1 MYHTI
6 SDVPNTLQWENKPNH
21 FRNIFSTTNRNSIFE
36 INKLIH
42 CNGYLYLQCYNKFT
56 YQIQKGSP
64 KIYDYL
70 GQKEIISFVVA
81 FIN

>member
-6 SDVPNTLQWENKPNH
+6 SDVPNMLHRENKPTH
-21 FRNIFSTTNRNSIFE
+21 FRNIFSTNNRNSIFE

-42 CNGYLYLQCYNKFT
+42 SNGYLYLQCYNKFT
-56 YQIQKGSP
+56 YQIQKGSL

-70 GQKEIISFVVA
+70 GPKEIISFVVA

>member
-6 SDVPNTLQWENKPNH
+6 SDVPNMLQWENKPIH
-21 FRNIFSTTNRNSIFE
+21 FRKTNRNSIFE

-42 CNGYLYLQCYNKFT
+42 SNGYRYLQCYNKFT

-70 GQKEIISFVVA
+70 GQNEIISFVVA